1 MTGTLLLTF
10 DDRHVA
16 GWEEALPLF
25 EAAGA
30 RVTFFVVEADL
41 LDDAEQA
48 GVRRLLAAGH
58 SVGSHGARHRNA
70 DEAILELGA
79 AEYLRTE
86 ITGSV
91 AALRS
96 LGASASSFAYP
107 NSRRDETTDAVLL
120 EVFDH
125 LRGGSPRTTDL
136 GVARA
141 SIVPRDAKVF
151 PGRGIDTG
159 RGGVPQLN
167 DAVALSEL
175 LGELAEG
182 DGTLVLYAH
191 EIAPVGRGNHI
202 HPDRLHAVLIEARR
216 LGLRMVGFDDYSP
229 ASWS

>member
-10 DDRHVA
+10 DDRHIA

-41 LDDAEQA
+41 LDETEQA

-70 DEAILELGA
+70 DEAIAELGA

-125 LRGGSPRTTDL
+125 LRGGSPHTTDL
-136 GVARA
+136 ATARA
-141 SIVPRDAKVF
+141 SIVPRDARVF

-159 RGGVPQLN
+159 RGGVPRPN
-167 DAVALSEL
+167 DAVLLSKL
-175 LGELAEG
+175 LRELAEE
-182 DGTLVLYAH
+182 DGTLALYAH
-191 EIAPVGRGNHI
+191 EIAPVAQGNHI
-202 HPDRLHAVLIEARR
+202 HPDRLHAVLTEARR
-216 LGLRMVGFDDYSP
+216 LGLRMLSFDDYSP
-229 ASWS
+229 TSCS

>member
-25 EAAGA
+25 DAVGA

-48 GVRRLLAAGH
+48 GVRRLLSAGH

-70 DEAILELGA
+70 DEAIAELGA

-86 ITGSV
+86 IACSV
-91 AALRS
+91 DALRS

-120 EVFDH
+120 EVFDR

-136 GVARA
+136 VTARA
-141 SIVPRDAKVF
+141 SVVPGNARVF

-159 RGGVPQLN
+159 RGGVPHLN
-167 DAVALSEL
+167 DTVAVSEL
-175 LGELAEG
+175 LRELAEG
-182 DGTLVLYAH
+182 DGTLALYAH
-191 EIAPVGRGNHI
+191 EIAPVAQGNHI
-202 HPDRLHAVLIEARR
+202 HPDRLYAVLTEAQR